1 MTCISCSLTMKMIK
15 ALNSKFD
22 PWNVDFQ
29 SFDVHSQLI
38 NHLGLVKIHETHNT
52 YMRNPN
58 D

>member
-1 MTCISCSLTMKMIK
+1 MKMIK